1 MYLTIT
7 SLELKGPLSF
17 FKLAGMA
24 LPITKQMKASEGF
37 VQYKKT
43 GLWTSHYT
51 MSLWKTEK
59 DLKNFA
65 RSGAHLESMK
75 RYREVAVEIRTLT
88 LAVEKFPDWAIAK
101 EMLLKNGKVISA

>member
-1 MYLTIT
+1 MYITIT
-7 SLELKGPLSF
+7 SLELKGPLQF

-24 LPITKQMKASEGF
+24 LQITKQLKGSEGF

-43 GLWTSHYT
+43 GFWTSHYT

-65 RSGAHLESMK
+65 RSGPHLDYMK
-75 RYREVAVEIRTLT
+75 RYREVASEIRTLT
-88 LAVEKFPDWAIAK
+88 LAADKLPEWAMAK
-101 EMLLKNGKVISA
+101 DMLLRNGKVVS

>member
-1 MYLTIT
+1 MYITIT

-24 LPITKQMKASEGF
+24 LAITKQMKASEGF

-65 RSGAHLESMK
+65 RSGAHLDSMK
-75 RYREVAVEIRTLT
+75 RFKDVAIEIRTLT
-88 LAVEKFPDWAIAK
+88 LMAEKFPDWTMAK
-101 EMLLKNGKVISA
+101 EMLQKNGKVVS